1 EVSNQQRASG
11 EILAAISS
19 SLADTK
25 PVFDV
30 ILQSCQRLFAGETVG
45 VTLVR
50 EDGMLDIG
58 GRGPEFDELKKLFP
72 QPLTPDTSS
81 GIAILERRVL
91 VYTDIESEDMPERS
105 RAGCRA
111 IGTQSMV
118 FAPMLFEGR
127 GIGTLWVGRPFK
139 GAFHDKQ
146 LTLLKTFAEQAVIA
160 IQNARLFNE
169 TKEALERQ
177 TATSEVLRVIS
188 ESPTDVQ
195 PVFDTIAERAKAL
208 CRARLCG
215 VTRFDGEWVHLVA
228 YRT

>member
-1 EVSNQQRASG
+1 MPLFLENQTLGTIFLRRQEMRPFTDREINLLRTFGDQAAIALENVRLFNETKEALDQQRASG

-19 SLADTK
+19 SIADTK

-81 GIAILERRVL
+81 GLAILEPRDV
-91 VYTDIESEDMPERS
+91 VYTAIETDDMPERS
-105 RAGCRA
+105 REGCRA
-111 IGTQSMV
+111 IGAQSIV

-127 GIGTLWVGRPFK
+127 GIGTLWVARPFK
-139 GAFHDKQ
+139 GAFSDK
-146 LTLLKTFAEQAVIA
+146 
-160 IQNARLFNE
+160 R
-169 TKEALERQ
+169 
-177 TATSEVLRVIS
+177 SE
-188 ESPTDVQ
+188 E
-195 PVFDTIAERAKAL
+195 
-208 CRARLCG
+208 
-215 VTRFDGEWVHLVA
+215 
-228 YRT
+228 